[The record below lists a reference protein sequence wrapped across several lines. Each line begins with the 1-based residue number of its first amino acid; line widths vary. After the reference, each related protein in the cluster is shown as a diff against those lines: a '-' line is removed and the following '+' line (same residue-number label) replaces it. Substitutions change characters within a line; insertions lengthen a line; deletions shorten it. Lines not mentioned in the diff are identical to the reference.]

1 MSAPRRRR
9 RPSGELRFDITD
21 ADILGALA
29 YPGPPPGRW
38 RVPAS
43 RGPETDHIDSL
54 LEALE
59 RALWTSS

>member
-1 MSAPRRRR
+1 MSARRGRDL
-9 RPSGELRFDITD
+9 GELHFDITD

-38 RVPAS
+38 RVPAV
-43 RGPETDHIDSL
+43 RGPETDHIDAL

-59 RALWTSS
+59 RALWIGN